1 MASTESEIR
10 ALLDGRGEV
19 VGEKD
24 IDRLLSFYSPDIVYF
39 DIVPGLQYVGSE
51 ALRSRFLDWFGNFDG
66 PIRQEIR
73 DQDLHIQAS
82 GDIAVAYMLIRAG
95 GTLKNGPEVDYWVR
109 VTSTFQRS
117 EQRWLITHEH
127 VSVPVEIQGRTA
139 AMDLEP

>member
-1 MASTESEIR
+1 MASIESEIR
-10 ALLDGRGEV
+10 ALLDGRGEA

-51 ALRSRFLDWFGNFDG
+51 ALRSRFLDWFGNFEG

-95 GTLKNGPEVDYWVR
+95 GVLKDGPEVDYWVR
-109 VTSTFQRS
+109 VTSGFQRAD
-117 EQRWLITHEH
+117 QQWLITHEH
-127 VSVPVEIQGRTA
+127 VSVPVEIQSRSA